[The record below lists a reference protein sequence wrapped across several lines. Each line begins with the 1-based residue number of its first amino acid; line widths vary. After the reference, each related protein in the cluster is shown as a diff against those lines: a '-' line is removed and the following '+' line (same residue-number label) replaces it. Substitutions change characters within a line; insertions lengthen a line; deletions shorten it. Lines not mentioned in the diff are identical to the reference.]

1 MIRKLSEVIYTT
13 LVSIISHCAS
23 ALFSRIHSPSFV
35 SCSLPQVHLNVDN
48 GLLPYLKPNQEIY
61 QHSFYKK
68 STQETSREIS
78 AFYLFFYLES
88 RASNV
93 MEALGLSVEEIRQ
106 SRSHFQGQGLKSGFS
121 ASMPPQHTSSNWQQV
136 QK

>member
-1 MIRKLSEVIYTT
+1 MLFLDLQKL
-13 LVSIISHCAS
+13 
-23 ALFSRIHSPSFV
+23 
-35 SCSLPQVHLNVDN
+35 
-48 GLLPYLKPNQEIY
+48 QEIY

-93 MEALGLSVEEIRQ
+93 MEALGLSVEEIR
-106 SRSHFQGQGLKSGFS
+106 
-121 ASMPPQHTSSNWQQV
+121 
-136 QK
+136 